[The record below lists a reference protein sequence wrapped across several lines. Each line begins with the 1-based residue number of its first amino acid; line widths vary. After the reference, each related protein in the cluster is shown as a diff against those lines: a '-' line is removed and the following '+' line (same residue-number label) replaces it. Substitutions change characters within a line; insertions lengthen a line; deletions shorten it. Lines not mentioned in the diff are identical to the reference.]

1 MELLLNLVWLATAL
15 LVAAIGLAGANAGV
29 SSAKR
34 WQIAIAV
41 VCLCVVLFPVISVSD
56 DLQQVEFTSESRTVV
71 LSEVHSHF
79 HTNLL
84 FISLL
89 LLLLLQATLAASYFS
104 RKVFIPAFPRDGFL
118 RLVISRPPPAAL
130 P

>member
-1 MELLLNLVWLATAL
+1 MELLLNLVWLAAAL
-15 LVAAIGLAGANAGV
+15 LVVAVGFTHASAGA
-29 SSAKR
+29 SSAER

-41 VCLCVVLFPVISVSD
+41 VCLCVILFPVISVSD
-56 DLQQVEFTSESRTVV
+56 DLQQVEFASESRTVV
-71 LSEVHSHF
+71 LSEVHSHL

-89 LLLLLQATLAASYFS
+89 LLLLLQAILAVSYFS
-104 RKVFIPAFPRDGFL
+104 RKMFIPAFPLDAFL
-118 RLVISRPPPAAL
+118 CLVVSRPPPAVL